1 LLLVTGDGTLGA
13 MKKLATMT
21 IAAGVLLTALTG
33 CVGNKDVLGTEY
45 TFTKAQIKL
54 QDGTVKTCDV
64 DSWARVADSS
74 NIRVTCKG
82 GGGVYYTGSENVTLY
97 NL

>member
-1 LLLVTGDGTLGA
+1 

-21 IAAGVLLTALTG
+21 IAAGVLLMGLTG
-33 CVGNKDVLGTEY
+33 CVGNKDVFGTEY
-45 TFTKAQIKL
+45 TFAKAQIKL
-54 QDGTVKTCDV
+54 QDGTVKTHDV

-82 GGGVYYTGSENVTLY
+82 GGVYYTGSENVTLY
-97 NL
+97 NRMTIL